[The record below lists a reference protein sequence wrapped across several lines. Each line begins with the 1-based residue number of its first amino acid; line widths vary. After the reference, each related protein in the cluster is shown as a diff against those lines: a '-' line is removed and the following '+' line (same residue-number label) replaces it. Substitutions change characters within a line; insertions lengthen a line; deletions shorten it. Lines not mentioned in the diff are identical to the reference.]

1 MALRRACQI
10 EWAAHRIEFSDVIER
25 MHFCLVEIFARFHVG
40 GDGPFLPAVPET
52 LYDFDKFR
60 GRFIPGG
67 VVHRGA
73 AEVPGS
79 FGHTRGHDIPTCA
92 TATQLIE

>member
-1 MALRRACQI
+1 MALRRTCQI
-10 EWAAHRIEFSDVIER
+10 EWPAHRIEFSDVVER
-25 MHFCLVEIFARFHVG
+25 MHFCLVEIFARFDVG
-40 GDGPFLPAVPET
+40 GYCPFLPAVPET

-67 VVHRGA
+67 VVHRGGA
-73 AEVPGS
+73 VVPGS
-79 FGHTRGHDIPTCA
+79 FGCRSGHDIPTGA